1 MREDTP
7 ATGLWWRQGK
17 GAGFLARRDG
27 PFPIMVG
34 AGGRVK
40 GREDERLAVRGEAT
54 DAGLAL
60 VGVRRPF
67 AHALAE
73 RPIPDLHLAGGGHQ
87 REARASAIEYLINN
101 ARKPYELEVIAPFV
115 ANVEGEQWGWLVEV
129 STFPASET
137 TIVREGDQGA
147 AVRRK
152 SPCTILIL
160 RTWPRGDLSL
170 GGGGAVFVE
179 VPEVSRAIFAAAHE
193 TLLVGGK
200 REGAHL

>member
-1 MREDTP
+1 MREDTA

-34 AGGRVK
+34 AGGRMK

-87 REARASAIEYLINN
+87 REARASAIEYLIKS
-101 ARKPYELEVIAPFV
+101 ALIIPRKLEVIAPF
-115 ANVEGEQWGWLVEV
+115 AAKVE
-129 STFPASET
+129 
-137 TIVREGDQGA
+137 
-147 AVRRK
+147 
-152 SPCTILIL
+152 
-160 RTWPRGDLSL
+160 
-170 GGGGAVFVE
+170 GGAVGLAGRSFDLPSE
-179 VPEVSRAIFAAAHE
+179 
-193 TLLVGGK
+193 
-200 REGAHL
+200 